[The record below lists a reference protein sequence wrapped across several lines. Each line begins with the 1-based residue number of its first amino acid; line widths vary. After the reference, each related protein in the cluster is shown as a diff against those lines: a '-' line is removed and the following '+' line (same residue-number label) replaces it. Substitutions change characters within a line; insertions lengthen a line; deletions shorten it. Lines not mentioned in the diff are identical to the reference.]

1 MSIGTHVYNTLRTV
15 SPDKL
20 RYDQNAK
27 EFLADVQIMARI
39 MQYTVK
45 EVMDLSVEE
54 IIACIDKESIEI
66 GKTPVEPGM
75 TNLGKIQGASTENII
90 LNEGTVYFDIR
101 CTLNIEQVSLKVII
115 NVEAQKSTSNDKLGY
130 HIESRMVYY
139 LSRLISSQKEV
150 EFFHSDYD
158 SIKKAYS
165 IWICMDAEDDR
176 DSITQ
181 ISLAEKSL
189 YGEIQ
194 NFEHLDKMCGII
206 VHIRKNSNVQE
217 SKNKLIAML
226 EDAFS
231 TEDVEKKKG
240 KLQEKYGIKMTL
252 ELEGRVNDM
261 CNLSDAVEE
270 RGMERGMAQG
280 EKDTSIK
287 IAKNLYK
294 KGMTLEEIKTVVE
307 ILTEDELREI
317 YQQQNY

>member
-1 MSIGTHVYNTLRTV
+1 
-15 SPDKL
+15 
-20 RYDQNAK
+20 
-27 EFLADVQIMARI
+27 
-39 MQYTVK
+39 
-45 EVMDLSVEE
+45 
-54 IIACIDKESIEI
+54 
-66 GKTPVEPGM
+66 
-75 TNLGKIQGASTENII
+75 
-90 LNEGTVYFDIR
+90 
-101 CTLNIEQVSLKVII
+101 
-115 NVEAQKSTSNDKLGY
+115 
-130 HIESRMVYY
+130 MVYY